1 MRNNKRLALIA
12 LLSGLM
18 FSSASFAFLEGLPV
32 ASDGGLQVGSTKDPY
47 WFNISGVLK
56 VDERVYT
63 GDTKTTASGVGT
75 LGTYIGATFIRDLG
89 ITFEGGVG
97 ENFTYS
103 IGLDIEA
110 NKKELEVDTAYVTYN
125 GFRDLLPNLSFSV
138 GQVAPGFCLTCAAS
152 SKWIP
157 FMERSMGT
165 NTFGPKQG
173 LGISGN
179 TYNKH
184 YSATI
189 AVTQQPKAGTTI
201 KTVTGANN
209 EKTHDLWQASGRFT
223 YAPISEVGKV
233 LQFGVSA
240 HILEYANNGL
250 QFRANPEMRSPNT
263 TTLLNTTTYTSA
275 STSSGQ
281 TLIAAKNQRTL
292 DIEMLGIYGP
302 WSGELEA
309 QKAYVARGTVN
320 GVKQGTGAN
329 LTFSGYHAQLSYI
342 LTGESRPLKYSNG
355 TLGQIKPK
363 SKYGAWEVS
372 ARYSFISL
380 NSHDINGGRA
390 NNTTASLS
398 WYANNNIKV
407 IAEYVY
413 SLERRYFSQTSTYK
427 AYLDRRH
434 VNGIGARV
442 QLVF

>member
-1 MRNNKRLALIA
+1 MKNNIKLVFVA
-12 LLSGLM
+12 LLSTLM
-18 FSSASFAFLEGLPV
+18 FSPASFAFLEGLPV
-32 ASDGGLQVGSTKDPY
+32 ASDGGLQVGSTKAPY

-63 GDTKTTASGVGT
+63 GNTSTTASGVGT

-89 ITFEGGVG
+89 ITLEGGVG
-97 ENFTYS
+97 ENFSYN

-110 NKKELEVDTAYVTYN
+110 NKKELEVDTAYLTYY
-125 GFRDLLPNLSFSV
+125 GFNNLLPNLSFSV

-173 LGISGN
+173 LGISGT
-179 TYNKH
+179 TYDKH

-189 AVTQQPKAGTTI
+189 AITQQPKAGSNI
-201 KTVTGANN
+201 KTVTGADNA
-209 EKTHDLWQASGRFT
+209 KTHDLWQASGRFT
-223 YAPISEVGKV
+223 FAPISEIGKV

-240 HILEYANNGL
+240 HIQEYASNGL

-263 TTLLNTTTYTSA
+263 TTLLNTTNYTTS

-309 QKAYVARGTVN
+309 QKAYIARGSVN
-320 GVKQGTGAN
+320 GVKQGQN
-329 LTFSGYHAQLSYI
+329 LTFSGYHAQASYI

-363 SKYGAWEVS
+363 SKYGAWELS

-380 NSHDINGGRA
+380 NDKDINGGRA

-413 SLERRYFSQTSTYK
+413 SLQRRHFPTYFDK
-427 AYLDRRH
+427 RH

-442 QLVF
+442 QVVF